1 MSKNDV
7 AWDALIE
14 RYDIVNTIQTEGE
27 FHIQASQI
35 KEVREPRFM
44 AKFDCS
50 NQLPRP
56 FRENNI
62 NILPTSSSSYVLSD
76 FLLYEPVPEMCDT
89 VTQVPRPYFETVNE
103 RSESN
108 VINQLLLSKIL
119 DRFLDTKELQETF
132 NGKQRSGDFDFV
144 VDTVRGEKRGVRVRG
159 ALIEID
165 GGFEDA
171 NTIVIMEA
179 KNKLF
184 DDFIV
189 RQLYYPYR
197 AWKDEVT
204 KPIRLLYVVYF
215 NEIYALHE
223 YRFTDPNDYSS
234 IELVRS
240 GFYTFVDDMLI
251 SFDELDAIRK
261 TSEPENQNIP
271 FPQCDKFERIISL
284 METLNEQGAMTASEI
299 AEAMEFTDR
308 QADYYY
314 NGGAYLGLFEKDADK
329 KRKLTRMG
337 ELIARMAY
345 KPRQLA
351 LVRQIL
357 RHDMFKDLYDE
368 MRENEAIPSLERI
381 MEIMRGYCTDFG
393 EPMLRRRGQTVAAW
407 LRWITKLTE
416 ITII

>member
-35 KEVREPRFM
+35 GEYREPRKM
-44 AKFDCS
+44 AKFDCTR
-50 NQLPRP
+50 QLPRP

-62 NILPTSSSSYVLSD
+62 NILPTSNSAYVLSD
-76 FLLYEPVPEMCDT
+76 FLLYAPVPPMCDT
-89 VTQVPRPYFETVNE
+89 VTQVPRPYYETVNE

-119 DRFLDTKELQETF
+119 DNFLETNNLTETF
-132 NGKQRSGDFDFV
+132 NGRQRTNAFNFV
-144 VDTVRGEKRGVRVRG
+144 VDTVRGDKREVHVRG
-159 ALIEID
+159 AQIEID

-171 NTIVIMEA
+171 NTVVIMEA
-179 KNKLF
+179 KNVLH

-197 AWKDEVT
+197 TWQHEVT
-204 KPIRLLYVVYF
+204 KPIRLLFVVYC
-215 NEIYALHE
+215 NDIYALHE
-223 YRFTDPNDYSS
+223 YRFRDLNDYSS

-240 GFYTFVDDMLI
+240 GYYTLVDDMII
-251 SFDELDAIRK
+251 SFDELDAIRR

-271 FPQCDKFERIISL
+271 FPQCDRFDRIISL
-284 METLNEQGAMTASEI
+284 MDILNEHGAMTAEEI
-299 AEAMEFTDR
+299 ADAMEFTTR
-308 QADYYY
+308 QADYYF

-357 RHDMFKDLYDE
+357 RHDMFKHLYDE

-393 EPMLRRRGQTVAAW
+393 EPMLRRRGQTVLAW
-407 LRWITKLTE
+407 LRWISGLTE